1 MSPLNKPKTTLKSC
15 NMTAN
20 HSEVVRKLCKPVHC
34 PPSYNFTILSRP
46 KKISEYKKVDEQT
59 RKCLDLCRGLA
70 STNSFSSSTP
80 IPSGKENSLTKTIKK
95 TNHISRDDKYDLF
108 FMSSLHTIP
117 WISAEHVIEA
127 VEPNKEESSITS
139 VTWAMTASDQS
150 VVDAARDWFRSSSLS
165 KRRTYTHGSISPKTI
180 EKRRERS
187 MKGYH
192 PLCQT
197 VRDRSL
203 LAHPYL

>member
-1 MSPLNKPKTTLKSC
+1 MPS
-15 NMTAN
+15 N
-20 HSEVVRKLCKPVHC
+20 HSVVVRKLCKPVQC

-46 KKISEYKKVDEQT
+46 KKISENNKVDEH
-59 RKCLDLCRGLA
+59 RGLT

-95 TNHISRDDKYDLF
+95 TNHISRDDKYDLV

-127 VEPNKEESSITS
+127 DEPNQQESSLTS

-150 VVDAARDWFRSSSLS
+150 VVDAARDWFRSSSLA
-165 KRRTYTHGSISPKTI
+165 KKRTYTHGSISLKTI
-180 EKRRERS
+180 QKRRERS

-197 VRDRSL
+197 VKDSL

>member
-1 MSPLNKPKTTLKSC
+1 MSPLNKPNTTLKSS
-15 NMTAN
+15 NMTDN
-20 HSEVVRKLCKPVHC
+20 HSEVVRKLCKPAHC

-46 KKISEYKKVDEQT
+46 KKIGEDKKIDELNGK
-59 RKCLDLCRGLA
+59 RLDLHRGLT
-70 STNSFSSSTP
+70 STNSFSSNTH

-95 TNHISRDDKYDLF
+95 TNHISRDDKYDLV

-139 VTWAMTASDQS
+139 VTWTMTASDQS
-150 VVDAARDWFRSSSLS
+150 VVDAARDWFRSSSLA

-192 PLCQT
+192 PLCQS
-197 VRDRSL
+197 VRDSV